1 MGGLRPAQG
10 GRMEIDRILE
20 ELDEAFANLDVSRL
34 PHEAQELLIEQ
45 LDNLVESLTRE
56 LRKRGALE

>member
-1 MGGLRPAQG
+1 MGGSKPAQG
-10 GRMEIDRILE
+10 ECMKIDRVLE

-56 LRKRGALE
+56 LRRRGALE